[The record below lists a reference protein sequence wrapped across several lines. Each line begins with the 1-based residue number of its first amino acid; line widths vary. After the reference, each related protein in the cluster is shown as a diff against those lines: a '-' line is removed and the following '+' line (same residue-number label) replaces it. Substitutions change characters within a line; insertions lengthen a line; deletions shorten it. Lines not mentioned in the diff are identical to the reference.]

1 MDIYIYI
8 YPLRAATPER
18 GIFWAERVFV
28 AKSWRKT
35 LETRNILETRNDPQ
49 EAVGNHV

>member
-1 MDIYIYI
+1 MDIYISI
-8 YPLRAATPER
+8 KGCDTGTRDFLGRTC
-18 GIFWAERVFV
+18 FF